1 MGKLCCS
8 FSPRPFVAGLRLPEN
23 LGSCLNAAS
32 QSACAGNPEPAG
44 PADQREDNPRFRKEE
59 GRSEV
64 AVGPIWV
71 RQWKNPAQ
79 KAAQCAGRWKG
90 NVQLGRGAHHTPCR
104 AAAGPSAA
112 QCTASAAPA
121 ACAAAGQGGLC
132 LGRGHGGS
140 LSPGVLPCWCHR
152 QIPSHGG
159 EESLGGS
166 KQAAALC
173 RAASH
178 WQGPLAF
185 PTCLKAP
192 LGLQASARTSAHAA
206 ESPGWPEGD
215 RTVLWPPPAR
225 IFCEMAAAGAIS
237 WGTRACPCACQP
249 AG

>member
-90 NVQLGRGAHHTPCR
+90 NVQLGRGGRITPL
-104 AAAGPSAA
+104 AVLQLGPAPLSALPVPR
-112 QCTASAAPA
+112 QLPVLLLGRVVSASAGDMGAPCPQGFSHA
-121 ACAAAGQGGLC
+121 GATGRYPHMGEKRAWVGANRLQPCAE
-132 LGRGHGGS
+132 
-140 LSPGVLPCWCHR
+140 LPATGMAPW
-152 QIPSHGG
+152 PS
-159 EESLGGS
+159 
-166 KQAAALC
+166 
-173 RAASH
+173 
-178 WQGPLAF
+178 
-185 PTCLKAP
+185 
-192 LGLQASARTSAHAA
+192 
-206 ESPGWPEGD
+206 
-215 RTVLWPPPAR
+215 PPALR
-225 IFCEMAAAGAIS
+225 H
-237 WGTRACPCACQP
+237 P
-249 AG
+249 